1 MQYCND
7 AYCTEDH
14 LKWEVRHNKK
24 FTFTKFTPTN
34 YEKYLSADL
43 SRKNGNAENIHC
55 SCCCG
60 GKGSPRHGH
69 GHGHQVGGESVLM
82 VVGGD
87 NLADNQE
94 SSMEIYN
101 RLKFIIC
108 IAEDGG
114 DVNDVIAMMRKMMT
128 TFNISLV

>member
-1 MQYCND
+1 
-7 AYCTEDH
+7 
-14 LKWEVRHNKK
+14 
-24 FTFTKFTPTN
+24 
-34 YEKYLSADL
+34 
-43 SRKNGNAENIHC
+43 
-55 SCCCG
+55 
-60 GKGSPRHGH
+60 
-69 GHGHQVGGESVLM
+69 M

-108 IAEDGG
+108 VADDGG
-114 DVNDVIAMMRKMMT
+114 DEKDVIAMMMMKMRKMMT